1 MSSENKNHNGRPVY
15 VQANARVHLVKRGP
29 KHAARRSP
37 KHARTPHHAR
47 YVSLRRRLVAPGV
60 SFGLAAVLTVALL
73 VGFGGQHAGER
84 PTGQTMAPA
93 GKLGPLAAAASTL
106 NPDDPGQAVRD
117 SFYWSHRRTRIRSL
131 EITEPPKTVVTH
143 PKPGTTVTTVTQV
156 TVTPKAVK
164 TVTTVTTVVVHAV
177 APSTTRLTS
186 PAAPVTTTTVRTTTT
201 TTPVAPTPAAP
212 TPIASGVDPVPDA
225 PASLGAPTSVV
236 FSDNFDTGSLDTS
249 VWAPEWFK
257 DGSTANNTVMDSSN
271 VSVGPNGLD
280 LQLASN
286 GTGGLVSSNPDDGVA
301 GHTGFQIAPSPGKPV
316 YVEFQATLPGASG
329 HVANW
334 PALWL
339 DGQTWPEDG
348 EIDVMEGLGGY
359 TAYHIHYGSTG
370 EGSQGPGSAVNDSA
384 GTHTFGVL
392 WTTTSI
398 TFVYDGN
405 VVGSLSESLTSPMY
419 LVLENSFSSADP
431 LLPATMDVRYVRV
444 WQ

>member
-1 MSSENKNHNGRPVY
+1 
-15 VQANARVHLVKRGP
+15 
-29 KHAARRSP
+29 
-37 KHARTPHHAR
+37 
-47 YVSLRRRLVAPGV
+47 
-60 SFGLAAVLTVALL
+60 
-73 VGFGGQHAGER
+73 
-84 PTGQTMAPA
+84 
-93 GKLGPLAAAASTL
+93 
-106 NPDDPGQAVRD
+106 
-117 SFYWSHRRTRIRSL
+117 
-131 EITEPPKTVVTH
+131 
-143 PKPGTTVTTVTQV
+143 
-156 TVTPKAVK
+156 
-164 TVTTVTTVVVHAV
+164 
-177 APSTTRLTS
+177 
-186 PAAPVTTTTVRTTTT
+186 
-201 TTPVAPTPAAP
+201 
-212 TPIASGVDPVPDA
+212 VPDA